1 MTDSSAPPSQA
12 LELGAFRKTFLP
24 RVLPGRVLL
33 GSAIF
38 CIVAGILEFVSA
50 LNKYLSPPRSVLSDR
65 FRQDSIT
72 IGVILGIVFI
82 LVSLSLAALYYAHRK
97 HRVDLYANGVVVAT
111 WRGEK
116 TVLWGNLM
124 KVDKMPIYGRSRKPV
139 NWNYT
144 LYRFDGEK
152 VQIRGLEGLGALGRV
167 LEKADE

>member
-1 MTDSSAPPSQA
+1 MTNLSAPPSQA

-38 CIVAGILEFVSA
+38 CVAFGVLEFVSA

-65 FRQDSIT
+65 FRQDSIM
-72 IGVILGIVFI
+72 ISVILGIVFI
-82 LVSLSLAALYYAHRK
+82 LVALSLAALYYAHRK
-97 HRVDLYANGVVVAT
+97 HRVDLYTNGVVVAT

-116 TVLWGNLM
+116 TVLWGDLM
-124 KVDKMPIYGRSRKPV
+124 KVDKMPIYGRSRRPV

-144 LYRFDGEK
+144 LHRFDGEK
-152 VQIRGLEGLGALGRV
+152 VQIRGLEGLGVLGRV
-167 LEKADE
+167 LEKVDE

>member
-1 MTDSSAPPSQA
+1 MTDSSVPPSPA
-12 LELGAFRKTFLP
+12 AELGEFRKTFLP
-24 RVLPGRVLL
+24 RVFPGQVLL

-38 CIVAGILEFVSA
+38 CVVVGILEFVSA

-72 IGVILGIVFI
+72 ISVILGVVFI
-82 LVSLSLAALYYAHRK
+82 LIALSLSALYYAHIK
-97 HRVDLYANGVVVAT
+97 HRVDLYTEGVVVAT

-124 KVDKMPIYGRSRKPV
+124 KVDKQPIYGRSRRPI

-144 LYRFDGEK
+144 LYQFDGEK
-152 VQIRGLEGLGALGRV
+152 VQIRGLEGLGVLGKV
-167 LEKADE
+167 LEKMDE